1 MSFQL
6 IFTVQ
11 YEKRAARFLTRH
23 PELEKQYLKTLQLL
37 ELNPHHSSL
46 RLHALS
52 GRLQGL
58 HSVSLNLSYRI
69 TLELLIHDE
78 EIILVNVGEHNVA
91 Y

>member
-37 ELNPHHSSL
+37 EMNPHHPSL

-52 GRLQGL
+52 GRLEGL
-58 HSVSLNLSYRI
+58 HSISINLSYRI
-69 TLELLIHDE
+69 TLELLIQDA
-78 EIILVNVGEHNVA
+78 EIIPVNVGDHDVV

>member
-1 MSFQL
+1 MLYKL
-6 IFTVQ
+6 IFTDQ
-11 YEKRAARFLTRH
+11 YVKRATRFIKRH
-23 PELEKQYLKTLQLL
+23 PALEKQYLKTLQLL

-78 EIILVNVGEHNVA
+78 EIILVNVGDHNVA

>member
-1 MSFQL
+1 MTYQL
-6 IFTVQ
+6 IFTDQ
-11 YEKRAARFLTRH
+11 YVKRATRFTKRH
-23 PELEKQYLKTLQLL
+23 PALEKQYLKTLQLL
-37 ELNPHHSSL
+37 ELNPHHPSL

-58 HSVSLNLSYRI
+58 HSVSINLSYRI

-78 EIILVNVGEHNVA
+78 EIILVNVGDHDVV